1 MADVFNTNFPNGGYH
16 ATHKGNRELS
26 GQMTP
31 NFEIMEG
38 MRFGQFY
45 PASYLPMVRYEHIF
59 QDRIVITAGKP
70 VALDSRGA
78 LVPAG
83 YRLVIAAGASQ
94 GPQYSA
100 DDVAMGVRNAQGNLV
115 TAGEYVV
122 TSLLAAGVTVG
133 ACMGVASYDVYQL
146 SGSDPTNPAT
156 YKFHNYNRQ
165 TGVAVLT
172 DYLLEFPIEPFQRV
186 AHVMTATISGSAT
199 NSFDLAHS
207 TVVPHSIEIRI
218 NGRRD
223 VDFVFGN
230 GSGAGGVDELNWATS
245 GYLKVGDQVE
255 VHYKY
260 ELANTYN
267 SPWAGM
273 ATWRGSVKPGDFVTF
288 DKNSAWVAYTP
299 GTVGD
304 TSASN
309 QATAIAAA
317 VAKTL
322 DIVGQVTLVDTS
334 FPKQFLDRVKTAYDD
349 RLTGPVVDGR
359 TGTISQLDKMPG
371 SATDG
376 APHNVFYAGGD
387 TKTGIVRFNM
397 NIK

>member
-1 MADVFNTNFPNGGYH
+1 MADFFNPNFPAGGYK
-16 ATHKGNRELS
+16 ATHKGNSELY
-26 GQMTP
+26 GHTTP

-45 PASYLPMVRYEHIF
+45 PANYLPSVRYEPIF
-59 QDRIVITAGKP
+59 QDRIVIAAGKP

-83 YRLVIAAGASQ
+83 FKLLIAAGAGQ
-94 GPQYSA
+94 GPQYSQ
-100 DDVAMGVRNAQGNLV
+100 DDVAMGVVNAEGDLV
-115 TAGEYVV
+115 VAGEFVV
-122 TSLLAAGVTVG
+122 DSLIAAGVTVG
-133 ACMGVASYDVYQL
+133 ACMGVASYDVYML

-156 YKFHNYNRQ
+156 YKLHNYNRQ

-186 AHVMTATISGSAT
+186 AHKMSAT
-199 NSFDLAHS
+199 VSADAQSFALAHA
-207 TVVPHSIEIRI
+207 TVVPHSVEIRI

-223 VDFVFGN
+223 VDFTFTQGTPDSLV
-230 GSGAGGVDELNWATS
+230 WATAA
-245 GYLKVGDQVE
+245 YLKAGDKVE
-255 VHYKY
+255 VSYKY
-260 ELANTYN
+260 ELTGTYN
-267 SPWAGM
+267 TPWAGM
-273 ATWRGSVKPGDFVTF
+273 ATWRGAVKHGDFVTF
-288 DKNSAWVAYTP
+288 DKDSAWKSFDP
-299 GTVGD
+299 
-304 TSASN
+304 AS
-309 QATAIAAA
+309 IAALGD
-317 VAKTL
+317 VTKLL
-322 DIVGQVTLVDTS
+322 DIVGQVVMVDHN

-349 RLTGPVVDGR
+349 RLHGSIVDGR
-359 TGTISQLDKMPG
+359 TGKINQLDKMPG

>member
-1 MADVFNTNFPNGGYH
+1 MADVFNTNFPGMGGYH
-16 ATHKGNRELS
+16 ATHKGNRELN

-70 VALDSRGA
+70 VAMDSRGS

-83 YRLVIAAGASQ
+83 YALVIAAGAGQ
-94 GPQYSA
+94 GPQYSL
-100 DDVAMGVRNAQGNLV
+100 DDQNMGVLNAMGVRV
-115 TAGEYVV
+115 VAGEYVV
-122 TSLLAAGVTVG
+122 TSLLAAGITVG
-133 ACMGVASYDVYQL
+133 ACAGVASYDVYQI

-186 AHVMTATISGSAT
+186 SHAIETEILTATS
-199 NSFDLAHS
+199 SFDLAHT
-207 TVVPHSIEIRI
+207 TVVPHSIQLRV
-218 NGRRD
+218 NGARD
-223 VDFVFGN
+223 VDYVFGN
-230 GSGAGGVDELNWATS
+230 GTGAAGVDELNWADANH
-245 GYLKVGDQVE
+245 LAVGDKV
-255 VHYKY
+255 VVTYLY
-260 ELANTYN
+260 ELTNTYN
-267 SPWAGM
+267 TPWAGM
-273 ATWRGSVKPGDFVTF
+273 ATWRGAVKPGDFVTF
-288 DKNSAWVAYTP
+288 NKDSAWVAYTP
-299 GTVGD
+299 VAITD
-304 TSASN
+304 TSATDQS
-309 QATAIAAA
+309 AAISAAL
-317 VAKTL
+317 AKQL
-322 DIVGQVTLVDTS
+322 AIVGQVVLVDYA

-359 TGTISQLDKMPG
+359 TGLTSKLDKMPG